1 MRVNSLSFRLTASAA
16 AVSVVLL
23 AVAGL
28 MLLNLFSTAVERNFD
43 ARLQAVLDGLLA
55 NVEVNEQKELK
66 ILGEITDTRF
76 RLPLSGWYW
85 QITPIT
91 PIAKVS
97 GSSKKKQGLYSPS
110 LLESVLKPAKSDL
123 DERDVSDIAR
133 FFLNDSN
140 DTKLRVIEQQFTL
153 FGGQQQYSFIVA
165 GNFDELKQEI
175 TAFSGA
181 LIIVLGLLGAG
192 LLAAL
197 MVQVRYGLKPLR
209 SLRRELSQIRQ
220 GNSEHL
226 DGEFPVEI
234 KPVADELNL
243 LIQANTEIIERA
255 RTQVGNLAHA
265 LKTPLSVLAN
275 EARLET
281 GKLAGKVDQQTEVM
295 RRQIDLYLDRAR
307 RAARARAIGAAT
319 DIKETCA
326 GLARTLMRINMDREL
341 QIVVNCSDKLKFR
354 GEKQDFEEMLGNLLE
369 NACKWAEKEIVVK
382 AIRLQGNADDEREWI
397 VVSVGDDGPG
407 LPENIRHEALIR
419 GRRLDETKP
428 GTGLGL
434 SIVVETAAMYSGSV
448 ELDESELGGLLV
460 KLKLPAK

>member
-16 AVSVVLL
+16 VVSVILL

-28 MLLNLFSTAVERNFD
+28 LLINLFTSAVERNFD

-55 NVEVNEQKELK
+55 NVEISEKQQLK
-66 ILGEITDTRF
+66 IQGEIADTRF

-85 QITPIT
+85 QVTS
-91 PIAKVS
+91 ADNNAGK
-97 GSSKKKQGLYSPS
+97 GLFSPS
-110 LLESVLKPAKSDL
+110 LLESRLKPDIASLSK
-123 DERDVSDIAR
+123 RDTSDIAR
-133 FFLNDSN
+133 FFLIDSN
-140 DTKLRVIEQQFTL
+140 GTRLRVIEQRFTL
-153 FGGQQQYSFIVA
+153 FGGKKNYSFIVA

-175 TAFSGA
+175 ATFTGA

-209 SLRRELSQIRQ
+209 LLRRELSQIRR

-243 LIQANTEIIERA
+243 LIKANTEVVERA

-275 EARLET
+275 EARLDS
-281 GKLAGKVDQQTEVM
+281 GKLANKVGEQTEVM
-295 RRQIDLYLDRAR
+295 RCQVELYLDRAR
-307 RAARARAIGAAT
+307 RAARARSIGAAT
-319 DIKETCA
+319 NIRQTSD
-326 GLARTLMRINMDREL
+326 GLARTLMRINMDRGL
-341 QIVVNCSDKLKFR
+341 QIDVVCPDELKFR
-354 GEKQDFEEMLGNLLE
+354 GEKQDFEEMLGNLME
-369 NACKWAEKEIVVK
+369 NASKWADRKILVTANLVK
-382 AIRLQGNADDEREWI
+382 DKSGSERKWVE
-397 VVSVGDDGPG
+397 VCVGDDGPG
-407 LPENIRHEALIR
+407 LPQETRNQALIR
-419 GRRLDETKP
+419 GRRLDESKP

-434 SIVVETAAMYSGSV
+434 SIVAETAGMYNGTI
-448 ELDESELGGLLV
+448 ELGESEMGGLLV
-460 KLKLPAK
+460 TLKLPSI

>member
-28 MLLNLFSTAVERNFD
+28 LLINLFSSAVERNFD

-55 NVEVNEQKELK
+55 NVEIDQKKQLK
-66 ILGEITDTRF
+66 IHGQIADTRF

-85 QITPIT
+85 QVTPV
-91 PIAKVS
+91 AS
-97 GSSKKKQGLYSPS
+97 ASKIILVSPS
-110 LLESVLKPAKSDL
+110 LLEGRLKPTKTQL
-123 DERDVSDIAR
+123 DERDESDIAR
-133 FFLNDSN
+133 FFLTDSN
-140 DTKLRVIEQQFTL
+140 DTRLRVIEQRFTL
-153 FGGQQQYSFIVA
+153 FGGEKRYSFIVA

-175 TAFSGA
+175 AAFTGT

-209 SLRRELSQIRQ
+209 LLRRELSEIRR

-243 LIQANTEIIERA
+243 LIHSNTEIIERA

-275 EARLET
+275 EARLDQS
-281 GKLAGKVDQQTEVM
+281 KLANKVGEQTEVM
-295 RRQIDLYLDRAR
+295 RTQIELYLDRAR
-307 RAARARAIGAAT
+307 RAARARSIGAAT
-319 DIKETCA
+319 KINEACE
-326 GLARTLMRINMDREL
+326 GLARTLMRINMDRGL
-341 QIVVNCSDKLKFR
+341 QIEVNCPDDLKFR
-354 GEKQDFEEMLGNLLE
+354 GEKQDFEEMLGNLME
-369 NACKWAEKEIVVK
+369 NASKWADREIVVTGAVLGSAK
-382 AIRLQGNADDEREWI
+382 GDERKWLTI
-397 VVSVGDDGPG
+397 SVGDDGPG
-407 LPENIRHEALIR
+407 LPEETRQEALIR

-434 SIVVETAAMYSGSV
+434 SIVSETAAMYDGTIS
-448 ELDESELGGLLV
+448 LDQSSLGGLLV
-460 KLKLPAK
+460 TLKLPSV

>member
-1 MRVNSLSFRLTASAA
+1 MRINSLSFRLTASAA
-16 AVSVVLL
+16 VVSIILL

-28 MLLNLFSTAVERNFD
+28 LLSNLFTSAVERNFD

-55 NVEVNEQKELK
+55 NVEIDKNNKLK
-66 ILGEITDTRF
+66 IQGQIADTRF

-85 QITPIT
+85 QVTAVEGT
-91 PIAKVS
+91 AL
-97 GSSKKKQGLYSPS
+97 GGLVSPS
-110 LLESVLKPAKSDL
+110 LLEGRLKPDVADL
-123 DERDVSDIAR
+123 SNRDASDIAR
-133 FFLNDSN
+133 FFLTDSN
-140 DTKLRVIEQQFTL
+140 ETRLRVIEQRFTL
-153 FGGQQQYSFIVA
+153 FGGEQHYSFVVA

-175 TAFSGA
+175 AAFTGT

-209 SLRRELSQIRQ
+209 LLRRELSEIRR

-243 LIQANTEIIERA
+243 LIHSNTEIIERA

-275 EARLET
+275 EARLDNS
-281 GKLAGKVDQQTEVM
+281 KLANKVGEQTEVM
-295 RRQIDLYLDRAR
+295 RTQVELYLDRAR
-307 RAARARAIGAAT
+307 RAARARSIGAAT
-319 DIKETCA
+319 SIKTACD
-326 GLARTLMRINMDREL
+326 GLARILMRINMDRGL
-341 QIVVNCSDKLKFR
+341 QIDVRCPDDLKFR
-354 GEKQDFEEMLGNLLE
+354 GEKQDFEEMLGNLME
-369 NACKWAEKEIVVK
+369 NASKWADREIYVTGQVVEETDTDGRK
-382 AIRLQGNADDEREWI
+382 WVI
-397 VVSVGDDGPG
+397 VSVGDDGPG
-407 LPENIRHEALIR
+407 LPEETRQEALIR

-434 SIVVETAAMYSGSV
+434 SIVAETAAMYDGSI
-448 ELDESELGGLLV
+448 ELGQSELGGLLAT
-460 KLKLPAK
+460 LKLPSV

>member
-16 AVSVVLL
+16 VVSVILL

-28 MLLNLFSTAVERNFD
+28 LLNNLFSSAVERNFD

-55 NVEVNEQKELK
+55 NVELNEKKELK
-66 ILGEITDTRF
+66 IQGEIADTRF

-85 QITPIT
+85 QVTPVENG
-91 PIAKVS
+91 VS
-97 GSSKKKQGLYSPS
+97 KGLFSPS
-110 LLESVLKPAKSDL
+110 LLEVRLKPSADNLSK
-123 DERDVSDIAR
+123 RDASNIAR

-140 DTKLRVIEQQFTL
+140 NIQLRVIEQRFTL
-153 FGGQQQYSFIVA
+153 FGGEKNYSFTVA

-175 TAFSGA
+175 AAFTGA
-181 LIIVLGLLGAG
+181 LIIVLGLLGVG

-209 SLRRELSQIRQ
+209 LLRRELSQIRR
-220 GNSEHL
+220 GDSEFL

-243 LIQANTEIIERA
+243 LVKENTEVVERS

-275 EARLET
+275 EARLDK
-281 GKLAGKVDQQTEVM
+281 GKLANKVGEQTEVM
-295 RRQIDLYLDRAR
+295 RRQVELYLDRAR
-307 RAARARAIGAAT
+307 RAARARSIGAAT
-319 DIKETCA
+319 NVRQTSE
-326 GLARTLMRINMDREL
+326 GLARTLMRINLERGL
-341 QIVVNCSDKLKFR
+341 QIDVICPDDLKFR
-354 GEKQDFEEMLGNLLE
+354 GEKQDFEEMLGNLME
-369 NACKWAEKEIVVK
+369 NASKWADRKILVK
-382 AIRLQGNADDEREWI
+382 GALLQTKPGDDRKW
-397 VVSVGDDGPG
+397 VAVSVGDDGPG
-407 LPENIRHEALIR
+407 LPQEERQQALIR

-434 SIVVETAAMYSGSV
+434 SIVAETAAMYNGTV
-448 ELDESELGGLLV
+448 ILGESELGGLLV
-460 KLKLPAK
+460 TLQLPST

>member
-16 AVSVVLL
+16 VVSIVLL

-28 MLLNLFSTAVERNFD
+28 LLINLFSSAVERNFD

-55 NVEVNEQKELK
+55 NVELDQNSKLK
-66 ILGEITDTRF
+66 IQGQIADTRF

-85 QITPIT
+85 QVTPVDG
-91 PIAKVS
+91 K
-97 GSSKKKQGLYSPS
+97 SKTGLVSPS
-110 LLESVLKPAKSDL
+110 LLEGRLKPTTENLSK
-123 DERDVSDIAR
+123 RDSADIAR
-133 FFLNDSN
+133 FFLTDSN
-140 DTKLRVIEQQFTL
+140 ETRLRVIEQRFTL
-153 FGGQQQYSFIVA
+153 FGGEQHYSFLVA

-175 TAFSGA
+175 AAFTGT

-197 MVQVRYGLKPLR
+197 MVQVRFGLKPLR
-209 SLRRELSQIRQ
+209 LLRRELSEIRR

-243 LIQANTEIIERA
+243 LIHSNTEIIERA

-275 EARLET
+275 EARLDKS
-281 GKLAGKVDQQTEVM
+281 KLAGKVGEQTEIM
-295 RRQIDLYLDRAR
+295 RTQIELYLDRAR
-307 RAARARAIGAAT
+307 RAARARSIGAAT
-319 DIKETCA
+319 DIKQACD
-326 GLARTLMRINMDREL
+326 GLARTLMRINMDRGL
-341 QIVVNCSDKLKFR
+341 QIEVQCPDDLKFR
-354 GEKQDFEEMLGNLLE
+354 GEKQDFEEMLGNLME
-369 NACKWAEKEIVVK
+369 NASKWTDRKIMVTGSVLE
-382 AIRLQGNADDEREWI
+382 AIEGDERKWL

-407 LPENIRHEALIR
+407 LPEEIRQEALIR

-434 SIVVETAAMYSGSV
+434 SIVAETAAMYDGTIA
-448 ELDESELGGLLV
+448 LDQSYLGGLLV
-460 KLKLPAK
+460 TLKLPSV

>member
-16 AVSVVLL
+16 VVSVILL

-28 MLLNLFSTAVERNFD
+28 LLNNLFSNAVERNFD

-55 NVEVNEQKELK
+55 NVELNEKKELQ
-66 ILGEITDTRF
+66 IQGEIADTRF

-85 QITPIT
+85 QVTPVENGI
-91 PIAKVS
+91 
-97 GSSKKKQGLYSPS
+97 SKGLFSPS
-110 LLESVLKPAKSDL
+110 LLEVRLKPSTENLSKR
-123 DERDVSDIAR
+123 DESNIAR

-140 DTKLRVIEQQFTL
+140 DIQLRVIEQRFTL
-153 FGGQQQYSFIVA
+153 FGGEKNYSFMVA

-175 TAFSGA
+175 AAFTGA
-181 LIIVLGLLGAG
+181 LIIVLGLLGIG

-209 SLRRELSQIRQ
+209 LLRRELSQIRR
-220 GNSEHL
+220 GDSEYL

-243 LIQANTEIIERA
+243 LVKENTEVVERA

-275 EARLET
+275 EARLDK
-281 GKLAGKVDQQTEVM
+281 GKLANKVGEQTEVM
-295 RRQIDLYLDRAR
+295 RCQVELYLDRAR
-307 RAARARAIGAAT
+307 RAARARSIGAAT
-319 DIKETCA
+319 NVLQTSEA
-326 GLARTLMRINMDREL
+326 LARTLMRINVERGL
-341 QIVVNCSDKLKFR
+341 QIDVICPDNLKFR
-354 GEKQDFEEMLGNLLE
+354 GEKQDFEEMLGNLME
-369 NACKWAEKEIVVK
+369 NASKWADRKILVK
-382 AIRLQGNADDEREWI
+382 ATLLQTKSGDDRKW
-397 VVSVGDDGPG
+397 VAVSVGDDGQG
-407 LPENIRHEALIR
+407 LPQEKRQQALIR

-434 SIVVETAAMYSGSV
+434 SIVAETAAMYNGTV
-448 ELDESELGGLLV
+448 ILGESELGGLLV
-460 KLKLPAK
+460 TLQLPST

>member
-16 AVSVVLL
+16 AVSMVLL
-23 AVAGL
+23 VVAGL
-28 MLLNLFSTAVERNFD
+28 LLINLFTMAVERNFD

-55 NVEVNEQKELK
+55 NVEVSEKKQLR
-66 ILGEITDTRF
+66 ILSEIADTRF

-85 QITPIT
+85 QVTPVT
-91 PIAKVS
+91 PAKS
-97 GSSKKKQGLYSPS
+97 AKSSEKQGLFSTS
-110 LLESVLKPAKSDL
+110 LLDSRLTP
-123 DERDVSDIAR
+123 DEEDFSRRDSADIAR
-133 FFLNDSN
+133 FFLTDSN
-140 DTKLRVIEQQFTL
+140 NTKLRVIEQRFTL
-153 FGGQQQYSFIVA
+153 FGGQQHYSFVVA

-175 TAFSGA
+175 TAFTGA
-181 LIIVLGLLGAG
+181 LVIVLVLLGAG

-209 SLRRELSQIRQ
+209 LLRRELSQIRQ
-220 GNSEHL
+220 GNSEYL

-243 LIQANTEIIERA
+243 LIQSNTEIIERA

-275 EARLET
+275 EARLHK
-281 GKLAGKVDQQTEVM
+281 GKLAGKVDQQTEIM
-295 RRQIDLYLDRAR
+295 RQQVELYLDRAR
-307 RAARARAIGAAT
+307 RAARARSIIATT

-326 GLARTLMRINMDREL
+326 ALARTLMRINMDREL
-341 QIVVNCSDKLKFR
+341 QIVVDCPDNLKFR
-354 GEKQDFEEMLGNLLE
+354 GEKQDFEEMLGNLME
-369 NACKWAEKEIVVK
+369 NASKWANKEILVK
-382 AIRLQGNADDEREWI
+382 ATTLEGTNEDERKWVI
-397 VVSVGDDGPG
+397 VSVGDDGPG
-407 LPENIRHEALIR
+407 LPVETRHEALIR

-434 SIVVETAAMYSGSV
+434 SIVAETAAMYDGTV

-460 KLKLPAK
+460 TLKLPSK

>member
-16 AVSVVLL
+16 AVSVILL

-28 MLLNLFSTAVERNFD
+28 LLINLFSTAVERNFD

-55 NVEVNEQKELK
+55 NVEIDQNKQLK
-66 ILGEITDTRF
+66 IQGEIADTRF

-85 QITPIT
+85 QVTPVDGASK
-91 PIAKVS
+91 IALV
-97 GSSKKKQGLYSPS
+97 SPS
-110 LLESVLKPAKSDL
+110 LLEGQLKPTQTQLTKR
-123 DERDVSDIAR
+123 DEADIAR
-133 FFLNDSN
+133 FFLADSN
-140 DTKLRVIEQQFTL
+140 DTRLRVIEQRFTL
-153 FGGQQQYSFIVA
+153 FGGEQRYSFIVA

-175 TAFSGA
+175 AAFTGT

-209 SLRRELSQIRQ
+209 LLRRELSEIRR

-243 LIQANTEIIERA
+243 LIHSNTEIIERA

-275 EARLET
+275 EARLDKS
-281 GKLAGKVDQQTEVM
+281 KLANKVGEQTEVM
-295 RRQIDLYLDRAR
+295 RTQVELYLDRAR
-307 RAARARAIGAAT
+307 RAARARSIGAAT
-319 DIKETCA
+319 NVDQACD
-326 GLARTLMRINMDREL
+326 GLARTLMRINMDRGL
-341 QIVVNCSDKLKFR
+341 QIEVNCSDNLKFR
-354 GEKQDFEEMLGNLLE
+354 GEKQDFEEMLGNLME
-369 NACKWAEKEIVVK
+369 NASKWADREIVVTGVSLDSK
-382 AIRLQGNADDEREWI
+382 KGDERKWLEI
-397 VVSVGDDGPG
+397 SVGDDGPG
-407 LPENIRHEALIR
+407 LPEETRQQALIR
-419 GRRLDETKP
+419 GKRLDETKP

-434 SIVVETAAMYSGSV
+434 SIVAETAAMYDGTIS
-448 ELDESELGGLLV
+448 LDQSSLGGLLV
-460 KLKLPAK
+460 TLKLPSV